1 MHLRML
7 GLLVALA
14 ATAALPLGAAAQK
27 PPDNTV
33 TLGAAPSPIT
43 FGNPTTLSGRVTGPD
58 HAGLAVTLRADPFPV
73 GGADSVV
80 ATATTDA
87 NGDFQFAGIMPDR
100 NTRYTARAKTSPPVE
115 SAVVDVLVRIR
126 VSLRLDDSTPR
137 AGQRVRFSGSAAPQ
151 HDGSVVRIQRR
162 RATGSWKTVA
172 LTLLRDAGEVRSRYS
187 RRVRVRSDGT
197 YRARVIAVDGDH
209 RSGTSRR
216 RTVDVH

>member
-1 MHLRML
+1 MHRRIV
-7 GLLVALA
+7 GLVAALA
-14 ATAALPLGAAAQK
+14 ATAALPLAAGAQK

-33 TLGAAPSPIT
+33 TLAAAPNPIR
-43 FGNPTTLSGRVTGPD
+43 FGKPTTLSGKVTGPD
-58 HAGLAVTLRADPFPV
+58 QAGAEVTLRADPFPV
-73 GGADSVV
+73 EGDDTVV

-115 SAVVDVLVRIR
+115 SAVVDVLVRVR

-172 LTLLRDAGEVRSRYS
+172 LTLLRDAGDERSRYS
-187 RRVRVRSDGT
+187 RRVRIRSDGT

-216 RTVDVH
+216 RAVDVH